1 MEIKK
6 YKKSKNNVY
15 ELEISKVLK
24 VKLYDD
30 VIVKYN
36 LLLKKNIT
44 DKELKEI
51 INFNDELESYYL
63 ALKYISKKLRSEK
76 EVIEYLK
83 KNSYN
88 SVIIE
93 KTINRLKK
101 YNYLNREVYIKSF
114 INDRYNFSYD
124 GPNKI
129 KRKLNEL
136 GFSDDEIIP
145 FMDIDYQN
153 KIEKIIDKK
162 VSNNHKLSN
171 NMLKQN
177 ISNYLINLG
186 YPKDMFID
194 YLDKININNKEYL
207 IKDLEKLINKYKNK
221 YNDKELRY
229 VLKNKLFTKGYST
242 EEIEEVLNEEL
253 LK

>member
-6 YKKSKNNVY
+6 YKKLKNNIY
-15 ELEISKVLK
+15 ELELGDNLRI
-24 VKLYDD
+24 KLYDN

-114 INDRYNFSYD
+114 INDRYNFSID

-136 GFSDDEIIP
+136 GFNDDEIIP
-145 FMDIDYQN
+145 F
-153 KIEKIIDKK
+153 IDKDYHYCFCE
-162 VSNNHKLSN
+162 VF
-171 NMLKQN
+171 
-177 ISNYLINLG
+177 
-186 YPKDMFID
+186 PKDKIHGMFKDDHKKFTCCIESD
-194 YLDKININNKEYL
+194 YTLYT
-207 IKDLEKLINKYKNK
+207 
-221 YNDKELRY
+221 
-229 VLKNKLFTKGYST
+229 FMW
-242 EEIEEVLNEEL
+242 L
-253 LK
+253 L

>member
-6 YKKSKNNVY
+6 YKKLKNNIY
-15 ELEISKVLK
+15 ELELGDNLRI
-24 VKLYDD
+24 KLYDD

-114 INDRYNFSYD
+114 INDRYNFSID

-136 GFSDDEIIP
+136 GFNDDEIIP
-145 FMDIDYQN
+145 FIDKDYQD
-153 KIEKIIDKK
+153 KIKRIIDKK

-221 YNDKELRY
+221 YSNKELRY
-229 VLKNKLFTKGYST
+229 VIKNKLFIKGYNR

-253 LK
+253 L

>member
-6 YKKSKNNVY
+6 YKKLKNNVY
-15 ELEISKVLK
+15 ELELSDNLK

-36 LLLKKNIT
+36 LLLKKNIN

-63 ALKYISKKLRSEK
+63 ALKYISKKLRCEK

-83 KNSYN
+83 KNNYN
-88 SVIIE
+88 SVVID

-136 GFSDDEIIP
+136 GFNDDEIIP
-145 FMDIDYQN
+145 CIDKDYQV

-162 VSNNHKLSN
+162 VSSNHKLSN

-186 YPKDMFID
+186 YSKDMVID
-194 YLDKININNKEYL
+194 YLNKININNKEYL
-207 IKDLEKLINKYKNK
+207 IKDIDKLFNKFKNK
-221 YNDKELRY
+221 YNEKELRY
-229 VLKNKLFTKGYST
+229 VLKNKLFIKGYST
-242 EEIEEVLNEEL
+242 EEIEEVLDEKL
-253 LK
+253 L

>member
-6 YKKSKNNVY
+6 YKKLKINIY
-15 ELEISKVLK
+15 ELELSDNLK
-24 VKLYDD
+24 IKLYDD

-51 INFNDELESYYL
+51 IKFNDELESYYL

-83 KNSYN
+83 KNNYN
-88 SVIIE
+88 SVINE

-186 YPKDMFID
+186 YSKDMFID
-194 YLDKININNKEYL
+194 YLNKININNKEYL
-207 IKDLEKLINKYKNK
+207 IKDLDKLFNKFKNK

-229 VLKNKLFTKGYST
+229 VLKNKLFIKGYST
-242 EEIEEVLNEEL
+242 EEIEEVLDEKL
-253 LK
+253 L

>member
-6 YKKSKNNVY
+6 YKKLKNNVY
-15 ELEISKVLK
+15 ELELSNNLK

-63 ALKYISKKLRSEK
+63 ALKYITKKLRCEK

-83 KNSYN
+83 KNNYN
-88 SVIIE
+88 SVVIE

-136 GFSDDEIIP
+136 GFNDDEIIP
-145 FMDIDYQN
+145 YIDKDYQD

-162 VSNNHKLSN
+162 VNNNHKLSN

-186 YPKDMFID
+186 YSKDMFID
-194 YLDKININNKEYL
+194 YLNKININNKEYL
-207 IKDLEKLINKYKNK
+207 IKDFDKLINKYKNK

-229 VLKNKLFTKGYST
+229 VLKNKLFIKGYST
-242 EEIEEVLNEEL
+242 EEIEEVLDEKL
-253 LK
+253 L

>member
-6 YKKSKNNVY
+6 YKKLKNNVY
-15 ELEISKVLK
+15 ELELSDNLK
-24 VKLYDD
+24 IKLYDD

-63 ALKYISKKLRSEK
+63 AIKYISKKLRSEK

-83 KNSYN
+83 KNNYN
-88 SVIIE
+88 SVVID

-136 GFSDDEIIP
+136 GFNDDEIIP
-145 FMDIDYQN
+145 CIDKDYQV

-162 VSNNHKLSN
+162 VSSNHKLSN

-186 YPKDMFID
+186 YSKDMFID
-194 YLDKININNKEYL
+194 YLNKININNKEYL
-207 IKDLEKLINKYKNK
+207 IKDLDKLFNKFKNK
-221 YNDKELRY
+221 YNEKELRY
-229 VLKNKLFTKGYST
+229 VLKNKLFIKGYST
-242 EEIEEVLNEEL
+242 EEIEEVLDEKL
-253 LK
+253 L

>member
-6 YKKSKNNVY
+6 YKKLKNNVY
-15 ELEISKVLK
+15 ELELSDNLK

-36 LLLKKNIT
+36 LLLKKNIN

-83 KNSYN
+83 KNNYN
-88 SVIIE
+88 SVVIE

-136 GFSDDEIIP
+136 GFNDDEINLYI
-145 FMDIDYQN
+145 DKDYQD

-162 VSNNHKLSN
+162 VSSNHKLSN

-186 YPKDMFID
+186 YSKDMFID
-194 YLDKININNKEYL
+194 YLNKININNKEYL
-207 IKDLEKLINKYKNK
+207 IKDIDKLINKYKNK

-229 VLKNKLFTKGYST
+229 VLKNKLFIKGYST
-242 EEIEEVLNEEL
+242 EEIEEVLDEKL
-253 LK
+253 L

>member
-6 YKKSKNNVY
+6 YKKLKNNVY
-15 ELEISKVLK
+15 ELELSDNLK

-36 LLLKKNIT
+36 LLLKKNIN

-83 KNSYN
+83 KNNYN
-88 SVIIE
+88 SVVIE

-136 GFSDDEIIP
+136 GFSDDEINPYI
-145 FMDIDYQN
+145 DKDYQI
-153 KIEKIIDKK
+153 KIKKIIDKK

-186 YPKDMFID
+186 YSKDMFID
-194 YLDKININNKEYL
+194 YLNKININNKEYIL
-207 IKDLEKLINKYKNK
+207 KDFDKLINRFKNK

-229 VLKNKLFTKGYST
+229 VLKNKLFIKGYST
-242 EEIEEVLNEEL
+242 EEIEEVLDEKL
-253 LK
+253 L